1 MTSSLKA
8 TGQASLRVTPSVAVT
23 NAAPWA
29 LTDLAPTARSGVS
42 STITAEARAQLIAE
56 GYTAGFADGQKKGAE
71 SAQVQVKQSLA
82 LIEKLLEQ
90 IQGAASLAPSI
101 LEENVSAL
109 AVIVARQIVSR
120 EVSASP
126 EIVADLVR
134 RALTEFPVEQ
144 AVRIRVNPL
153 DLSML
158 TVPGASDDKQPI
170 TGTREASW
178 MADPRIARGGCL
190 IEGRDR
196 IVDGRIDAALERLYH
211 RMAAID
217 AS

>member
-29 LTDLAPTARSGVS
+29 LTDLAATARSGVS

-71 SAQVQVKQSLA
+71 SAQARVTQSLA
-82 LIEKLLEQ
+82 LVDKVLEQ

-196 IVDGRIDAALERLYH
+196 IVDGRNDAALERLYH

>member
-29 LTDLAPTARSGVS
+29 LTDLAATARSGVS

-56 GYTAGFADGQKKGAE
+56 GYAAGFADGQKKGVE
-71 SAQVQVKQSLA
+71 SAQAQVKQSLT

-101 LEENVSAL
+101 LEENVAAL

-158 TVPGASDDKQPI
+158 TLAGSSEETQPI

>member
-8 TGQASLRVTPSVAVT
+8 TGQASLRVTPAGAIAGDV
-23 NAAPWA
+23 PWA
-29 LTDLAPTARSGVS
+29 LTDLAATGRGGVS
-42 STITAEARAQLIAE
+42 ATLTAEERAQLIAE
-56 GYTAGFADGQKKGAE
+56 GYAAGLADGEKKGAE
-71 SAQVQVKQSLA
+71 SAQARVNQSLA
-82 LIEKLLEQ
+82 LINKVLEQ
-90 IQGAASLAPSI
+90 IQETASLAPSI
-101 LEENVSAL
+101 LEENVAAL
-109 AVIVARQIVSR
+109 AVIAARQIVSR
-120 EVSASP
+120 EVAASP

-158 TVPGASDDKQPI
+158 TLPGTIPDSQPI

>member
-29 LTDLAPTARSGVS
+29 LTDLAATARSGVS

-56 GYTAGFADGQKKGAE
+56 GYAAGFLDGQKKGTE

-101 LEENVSAL
+101 LEENVAAL

-120 EVSASP
+120 EVAASP

-158 TVPGASDDKQPI
+158 TVPGASDDKQPV

-211 RMAAID
+211 RMSAID

>member
-29 LTDLAPTARSGVS
+29 LTDLAATPRSGVS

-56 GYTAGFADGQKKGAE
+56 GYTAGFADGQKNGVE
-71 SAQVQVKQSLA
+71 SAQVQVKQSLV

-90 IQGAASLAPSI
+90 IQSAASLAPSI

-120 EVSASP
+120 EVWASP

-158 TVPGASDDKQPI
+158 TIPGASDDKQPI

>member
-29 LTDLAPTARSGVS
+29 LTDLAATPRSGVS

-56 GYTAGFADGQKKGAE
+56 GYAAGFADGQKKGAE
-71 SAQVQVKQSLA
+71 SAQVQVKQSLV
-82 LIEKLLEQ
+82 LIDKLLEQ

-101 LEENVSAL
+101 LEENVAAL

-158 TVPGASDDKQPI
+158 TVSGGSDDKQPI

>member
-23 NAAPWA
+23 NASPWA
-29 LTDLAPTARSGVS
+29 LTDLAATARSGVS

-56 GYTAGFADGQKKGAE
+56 GYAAGFADGQKKGVE
-71 SAQVQVKQSLA
+71 SAQVQVKQSLT

-101 LEENVSAL
+101 LEENVAAL

-126 EIVADLVR
+126 EIVGDLVR

-158 TVPGASDDKQPI
+158 TVPGASDDTQPI